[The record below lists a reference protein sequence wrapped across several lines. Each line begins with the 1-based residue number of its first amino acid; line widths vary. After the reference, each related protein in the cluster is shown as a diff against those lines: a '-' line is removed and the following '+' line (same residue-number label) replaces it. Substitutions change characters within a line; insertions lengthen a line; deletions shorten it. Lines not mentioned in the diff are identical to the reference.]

1 MKRTTYTLPE
11 AMDKLGYRSA
21 NSFFQ
26 FVRKYTEAFVIMKH
40 GPGTQVHYHKATL
53 DRFAERHEHFKKEK
67 S

>member
-1 MKRTTYTLPE
+1 MKRTTYSLQE

-21 NSFFQ
+21 NSFFH
-26 FVRKYTEAFVIMKH
+26 FVRKYSDAFVIMKQ

-53 DRFAERHEHFKKEK
+53 DRFAERREHFKKEK

>member
-1 MKRTTYTLPE
+1 MKRTTYTLQE
-11 AMDKLGYRSA
+11 AMNKLGYRSA

-26 FVRKYTEAFVIMKH
+26 FVREYSEAFVIMKQ

-53 DRFAERHEHFKKEK
+53 DRFAERREHFKKEK